1 MCART
6 QSRSVSSATTRAST
20 AAAKSSS
27 GRKNVQ
33 FRAAS
38 APGTVVPGAASRRST
53 GTSRLFFSTACASSC
68 AQTSEASESG
78 VITKRKLSEDSMP
91 RYTSS
96 SHSAVIGMSS
106 QSAQM
111 SLSCAASAAYSSRT
125 NSTSRREYEMKTSGI
140 VRRPA

>member
-1 MCART
+1 MRPHPVEI
-6 QSRSVSSATTRAST
+6 RVERDDEGVDGGGKVVVRPEERPVPGRERAGH
-20 AAAKSSS
+20 
-27 GRKNVQ
+27 GR
-33 FRAAS
+33 
-38 APGTVVPGAASRRST
+38 PGAASRRST

-91 RYTSS
+91 RYTSN

-125 NSTSRREYEMKTSGI
+125 NSTSRRE
-140 VRRPA
+140 